1 MSADGKRF
9 HSSTLKSSTLIASEI
24 IQKPRRIASMNVTQA
39 TRVRVSSFFLFL
51 FLSLSL
57 SLSLSLLRSY
67 CFFKKHFLIKDEKF
81 KSSPFV
87 FAFLKSF
94 D

>member
-39 TRVRVSSFFLFL
+39 TRVQVSSFLFY
-51 FLSLSL
+51 F
-57 SLSLSLLRSY
+57 LLRS
-67 CFFKKHFLIKDEKF
+67 FVVSPRNIF
-81 KSSPFV
+81 SSKMKNLLSRNKIV
-87 FAFLKSF
+87 
-94 D
+94 

>member
-39 TRVRVSSFFLFL
+39 TRVQVSSFLFYFLFRSFVVSPRNIFSSKMKNL
-51 FLSLSL
+51 LS
-57 SLSLSLLRSY
+57 RN
-67 CFFKKHFLIKDEKF
+67 KI
-81 KSSPFV
+81 V
-87 FAFLKSF
+87 
-94 D
+94 

>member
-39 TRVRVSSFFLFL
+39 TRVQVSSFLFY
-51 FLSLSL
+51 FP
-57 SLSLSLLRSY
+57 LRS
-67 CFFKKHFLIKDEKF
+67 FVVSPRNIF
-81 KSSPFV
+81 SSKMKNLLSRNKIV
-87 FAFLKSF
+87 
-94 D
+94 

>member
-39 TRVRVSSFFLFL
+39 TRVQVSSFLFY
-51 FLSLSL
+51 F
-57 SLSLSLLRSY
+57 LLRS
-67 CFFKKHFLIKDEKF
+67 FIV
-81 KSSPFV
+81 SSRNIFSSKMKNLLSRNKIV
-87 FAFLKSF
+87 
-94 D
+94 

>member
-57 SLSLSLLRSY
+57 SLSL
-67 CFFKKHFLIKDEKF
+67 FLSFVRIV
-81 KSSPFV
+81 SSRNIFSSKMKN
-87 FAFLKSF
+87 LNRHH
-94 D
+94 

>member
-39 TRVRVSSFFLFL
+39 TRVQVSSFLFYFPL
-51 FLSLSL
+51 RSFVVSPRNIFLSKMKNLLS
-57 SLSLSLLRSY
+57 RN
-67 CFFKKHFLIKDEKF
+67 KI
-81 KSSPFV
+81 V
-87 FAFLKSF
+87 
-94 D
+94 

>member
-39 TRVRVSSFFLFL
+39 TLRVQVSSFLFY
-51 FLSLSL
+51 F
-57 SLSLSLLRSY
+57 LLRS
-67 CFFKKHFLIKDEKF
+67 FVV
-81 KSSPFV
+81 SSRNIFSSKMKNLLSRNKIV
-87 FAFLKSF
+87 
-94 D
+94 

>member
-39 TRVRVSSFFLFL
+39 TRVQVSSFLFY
-51 FLSLSL
+51 F
-57 SLSLSLLRSY
+57 LLRS
-67 CFFKKHFLIKDEKF
+67 FVV
-81 KSSPFV
+81 SPRNIFS
-87 FAFLKSF
+87 LKMKNLLSRNKIV
-94 D
+94 

>member
-39 TRVRVSSFFLFL
+39 TRVQVSSFFFY
-51 FLSLSL
+51 F
-57 SLSLSLLRSY
+57 LLRS
-67 CFFKKHFLIKDEKF
+67 FVVSPRNIF
-81 KSSPFV
+81 SSKMKNLLSRNKIV
-87 FAFLKSF
+87 
-94 D
+94 

>member
-39 TRVRVSSFFLFL
+39 TRVQVSSFLFY
-51 FLSLSL
+51 F
-57 SLSLSLLRSY
+57 LLRS
-67 CFFKKHFLIKDEKF
+67 FVV
-81 KSSPFV
+81 SSRNIFSSKMKNLLSRNKIV
-87 FAFLKSF
+87 
-94 D
+94 

>member
-39 TRVRVSSFFLFL
+39 TRV
-51 FLSLSL
+51 
-57 SLSLSLLRSY
+57 
-67 CFFKKHFLIKDEKF
+67 
-81 KSSPFV
+81 
-87 FAFLKSF
+87 
-94 D
+94 

>member
-39 TRVRVSSFFLFL
+39 TRVQVNSFFF
-51 FLSLSL
+51 FPSFVS
-57 SLSLSLLRSY
+57 
-67 CFFKKHFLIKDEKF
+67 FKKHSHQKMKF
-81 KSSPFV
+81 NTTINRYFIYSVSASS
-87 FAFLKSF
+87 K
-94 D
+94 

>member
-39 TRVRVSSFFLFL
+39 TRVQVSSFLFY
-51 FLSLSL
+51 F
-57 SLSLSLLRSY
+57 LLRS
-67 CFFKKHFLIKDEKF
+67 FVV
-81 KSSPFV
+81 SSRNIFSSKMKNLLSPNKIV
-87 FAFLKSF
+87 
-94 D
+94 